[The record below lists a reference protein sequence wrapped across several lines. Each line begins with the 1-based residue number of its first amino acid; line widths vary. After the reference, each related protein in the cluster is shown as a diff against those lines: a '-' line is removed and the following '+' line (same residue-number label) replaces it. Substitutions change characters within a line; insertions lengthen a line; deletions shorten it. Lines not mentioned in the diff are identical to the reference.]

1 MFYKIPVFAHTD
13 ETFGFIEIGMEYP
26 MTDCDIRHR
35 YFINIDSVGE
45 YIDKV
50 GRVTYGTVCSGGSE
64 FITTLSLPDLL
75 GLINPHRPLQ
85 AR

>member
-1 MFYKIPVFAHTD
+1 MIKIPVFAHTD

-75 GLINPHRPLQ
+75 GLINPPRPLQ